1 MYEPIHP
8 HPRLPQIRPAVMNEL
23 TKPQTGSL
31 AAPIELRR
39 MLARATKVPEAQT
52 IEKQSKRLADLLAL
66 AGRVEEANEYAQ
78 ITIEAARAVGE
89 ILGVNIKQGERTDLT
104 SQSIEKLPSATASHY
119 RRLGRK
125 SAEAV
130 EAYKATCNESRE
142 IMSKAGFLRFGEGAH
157 VAHNSGENEW
167 YTPPQFLDAAR
178 EVMGAID
185 LDPASCELANENVQA
200 AQYFD
205 ADENGLDK
213 EWAGNVWMNPPYAQ
227 PLIQQFCDKLLS
239 EVGAG
244 NVISACVLVNNGTET
259 GWGQALLREAS
270 AVCFPSS
277 RIRFIDKEGKPS
289 GAPLQGQ
296 MIVYM
301 GDRVD
306 QFQQTFTK
314 FGVVLLG

>member
-1 MYEPIHP
+1 
-8 HPRLPQIRPAVMNEL
+8 MNEL
-23 TKPQTGSL
+23 TKPQAGSL
-31 AAPIELRR
+31 AAPVELRR

-52 IEKQSKRLADLLAL
+52 VEKQSKRLADLLAL

-89 ILGVNIKQGERTDLT
+89 MLGVDVKERERTDL
-104 SQSIEKLPSATASHY
+104 SVPSAEQLPRTTASHY
-119 RRLGRK
+119 RKLGRK
-125 SAEAV
+125 PPEAV

-142 IMSKAGFLRFGEGAH
+142 IMSKAGFLRFGDAAH
-157 VAHNSGENEW
+157 VSHNSGENEW

-185 LDPASCELANENVQA
+185 LDPASCDLANENVQA
-200 AQYFD
+200 AQFFS
-205 ADENGLDK
+205 AEENGLEK

-227 PLIQQFCDKLLS
+227 PLIQQFCDKLIE
-239 EVGAG
+239 EVATGH
-244 NVISACVLVNNGTET
+244 VTSACVLVNNGTET
-259 GWGQALLREAS
+259 AWGQALLKAAS
-270 AVCFPSS
+270 AVLFPSS

-301 GDRVD
+301 GDKPDVFREA
-306 QFQQTFTK
+306 FCK
-314 FGVVLLG
+314 FGVVLNG